1 MSWPG
6 VRSRTRGGP
15 PSSSRRPTRPHWRP
29 IQNAVVIGYQRTLKQ
44 DVRFGMRQLVDIALG
59 ALFPAV
65 NDPYTAIQAIHRL
78 TVLLCALGPLPL
90 GDYQISGS
98 TDASRVIVHAPH
110 SPTTPNL
117 PAA

>member
-1 MSWPG
+1 
-6 VRSRTRGGP
+6 
-15 PSSSRRPTRPHWRP
+15 
-29 IQNAVVIGYQRTLKQ
+29 VIGYQRTLQQ
-44 DVRFGMRQLVDIALG
+44 DVRFGMRQLVDIALC
-59 ALFPAV
+59 ALSPAV

-90 GDYQISGS
+90 GDYRSPEAR
-98 TDASRVIVHAPH
+98 TRPASSCAPPH